1 MGSANTDYSVFNAMA
16 AQMTNDKMD
25 SKFEEIVRVMLEQN
39 NLPDKTINDLKILAK
54 KGVSTKTTT
63 ELKKSDLPR
72 DLNCGKYTPG
82 LPLILN
88 KIFTVTLYKVVKIEI
103 FMRLLVIN
111 VILT

>member
-63 ELKKSDLPR
+63 QSHGYLD
-72 DLNCGKYTPG
+72 
-82 LPLILN
+82 
-88 KIFTVTLYKVVKIEI
+88 
-103 FMRLLVIN
+103 
-111 VILT
+111 